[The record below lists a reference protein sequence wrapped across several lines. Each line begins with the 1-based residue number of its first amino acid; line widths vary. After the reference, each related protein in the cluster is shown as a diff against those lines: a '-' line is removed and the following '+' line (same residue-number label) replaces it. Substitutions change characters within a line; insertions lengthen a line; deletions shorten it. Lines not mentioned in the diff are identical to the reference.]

1 MTMSHQELSML
12 AADQERVVQ
21 ERALAVREAKAAA
34 QPFEAYL
41 ASLLAA
47 KATLA
52 ELLLSQIAS
61 IEETNDAEKG
71 RLMAKRAALLP
82 KGKNEKKTEK
92 MEKKAQVGSG
102 SVPAAPELNPLP
114 WPETEALPLALIDV
128 CMPYIALLSAPSGL
142 ASAAEVAASRE
153 TVETL
158 LHAATVTAAVK
169 LDGTNVGKEAVS
181 GTSLVGR
188 RLRIDGATYQR
199 TSVAVLDGLD
209 ATRLQRALL
218 AGVPDGVRDRA
229 TGMTAYGELVCN
241 EELYD
246 YKKSG
251 LSLGAWRAFG
261 LVLSVADGAARDVTR
276 LLVADGWA
284 ATTSAAPG
292 CPAVRL
298 AACPKLLALFE
309 REGVLAVPTVEVG
322 SAGGLSALV
331 ANWAGYMR
339 EQRGE
344 GLVVTLQRPG
354 DAAPSVH
361 KWKISAEHQPRCVD
375 GLRDL
380 RDKIAL
386 LDPATLPTRLAATVE
401 AMLDVATAPLS
412 ASFVATT
419 GAALANKYLKHGP
432 SAVAQSAQT
441 TAHAAT
447 AARDDA
453 AAAVDAALGSALTKY
468 DALAAMF
475 TAGSTPATLVALL
488 LDEMRE
494 DLTTELDQSLGSMAA
509 ARVKRYVGEQYAKW
523 KKADRLNGRAERS
536 QATGSY

>member
-1 MTMSHQELSML
+1 
-12 AADQERVVQ
+12 
-21 ERALAVREAKAAA
+21 
-34 QPFEAYL
+34 
-41 ASLLAA
+41 
-47 KATLA
+47 
-52 ELLLSQIAS
+52 
-61 IEETNDAEKG
+61 
-71 RLMAKRAALLP
+71 
-82 KGKNEKKTEK
+82 
-92 MEKKAQVGSG
+92 
-102 SVPAAPELNPLP
+102 
-114 WPETEALPLALIDV
+114 
-128 CMPYIALLSAPSGL
+128 
-142 ASAAEVAASRE
+142 
-153 TVETL
+153 
-158 LHAATVTAAVK
+158 
-169 LDGTNVGKEAVS
+169 
-181 GTSLVGR
+181 
-188 RLRIDGATYQR
+188 
-199 TSVAVLDGLD
+199 
-209 ATRLQRALL
+209 
-218 AGVPDGVRDRA
+218 
-229 TGMTAYGELVCN
+229 
-241 EELYD
+241 
-246 YKKSG
+246 
-251 LSLGAWRAFG
+251 
-261 LVLSVADGAARDVTR
+261 
-276 LLVADGWA
+276 
-284 ATTSAAPG
+284 
-292 CPAVRL
+292 
-298 AACPKLLALFE
+298 
-309 REGVLAVPTVEVG
+309 
-322 SAGGLSALV
+322 
-331 ANWAGYMR
+331 MR